1 MESGIDSKGDKVKGK
16 IFVYTFVSACV
27 CLIVSYFLCSFAVDS
42 GSYYWRALP
51 FLLLSIA
58 LAVAFSYALS
68 LLISR
73 AFTRKITEVKE
84 NLKSLNAGEYEPLD
98 TAGFDKETA
107 LRFEEM
113 NTLNE
118 NTVKT
123 MQRVERELEKLKA
136 VLDNVAQGIV
146 AMNEKNEV
154 VFVNASAIR
163 IFHDGRRVLS
173 NKLSALVDDEKLLK
187 KITKKLGEEKEFSFE
202 YEYREQSYAVSGRTI
217 AETNKKGETSRLLIL
232 TDLTHEKQMIKQ
244 KSDFFANASHE
255 LKTPL
260 TVMRGLTELLMQDES
275 LDERG
280 KKQVERIH
288 KESMQMT
295 SLISDMLK
303 ISKLERGEAE
313 EERADVDLREIANEA
328 VAELSVQ
335 MRAKSVSAEVEG
347 SAIVFADGKKMF
359 ELLQNLCSNAVNYNK
374 ENGWIKITLSETEKN
389 ATLCVADGGI
399 GIAKEHLPR
408 LCERFYRVDKS
419 RSKKTGGTGL
429 GLSIVKHICAL
440 YNAELTIDSEIGV
453 GTRVTVVFNK

>member
-1 MESGIDSKGDKVKGK
+1 MKRKL
-16 IFVYTFVSACV
+16 FLYTLVSFC
-27 CLIVSYFLCSFAVDS
+27 IVLTLLYFLGALAAENSDYLLQS
-42 GSYYWRALP
+42 LP
-51 FLLLSIA
+51 FLLVSVLIA
-58 LAVAFSYALS
+58 LILSYAVS
-68 LLISR
+68 EIVSR
-73 AFTRKITEVKE
+73 AFARKLVEVKE
-84 NLKSLNAGEYEPLD
+84 SLKSLNAGEYEPVD
-98 TAGFDKETA
+98 ARGYDKETA
-107 LRFEEM
+107 LRFEEI
-113 NTLNE
+113 NTLKE
-118 NTVKT
+118 NTLKT
-123 MQRVERELEKLKA
+123 MQRVEREQEKLKA

-163 IFHDGRRVLS
+163 IFHDGRRVIS

-187 KITKKLGEEKEFSFE
+187 KIKENLGGEQGFSFE
-202 YEYREQSYAVSGRTI
+202 YEYRDQSYAVSGKRI
-217 AETNKKGETSRLLIL
+217 AESDKKGETSRLLIL

-260 TVMRGLTELLMQDES
+260 TVLRGLTELLMQDET
-275 LDERG
+275 LGERQ

-313 EERADVDLREIANEA
+313 EERTEVDLREIANEA

-335 MRAKSVSAEVEG
+335 MRAKNITAEVEG
-347 SAIVFADGKKMF
+347 RACVFADGKKIF
-359 ELLQNLCSNAVNYNK
+359 EILQNLCSNAVNYNK
-374 ENGWIKITLSETEKN
+374 EGGWIKISLSETEST

-399 GIAKEHLPR
+399 GIEKEHLPR

-440 YNAELTIDSEIGV
+440 YNAELSIESEIGV
-453 GTRVTVVFNK
+453 GTRITVVFEK